1 MKNIIIALLLF
12 TYLPS
17 FSQIKAPNQKQ
28 RLSQYIGNWYSTD
41 KIDDKNLGVA
51 PNLNVVVKPMQNEN
65 SIQVE
70 VFENKRGKWDLTL
83 VELISYDSK
92 TDQIVALGQNKA
104 AECFIGKGYFDTSNI
119 WKMQD
124 FYLNGEPSLSVTFNF
139 LSGSE
144 ILLKGMNPDNTASWE
159 VKYIKSNPKDK
170 NIGIQ
175 LVSVKDKMEKD
186 PVKTIQELSRMGYS
200 YLETFVYADRK
211 FYGMKPA
218 EFRKLVEDNNMKFL
232 GSMTFKN
239 LPENSNWAETMN
251 WWEVCIQDHLDAG
264 VEYITTS
271 NNELK
276 KIKTLKELKKYCD
289 YYNTVGKLCKQKG
302 IIFGFHNHADEF
314 GKIEGETI
322 YDFLLKN
329 TNPEYVHFQMDL
341 YWIKKGGADPISYF
355 NKYPNRFF
363 SWHIKD
369 EKELG
374 KSGEMDFGNIFKYTK
389 KAGIK
394 YNIAEVEQY
403 NFDPLV
409 SVEMA
414 YRYLYSFDFEKK

>member
-1 MKNIIIALLLF
+1 
-12 TYLPS
+12 
-17 FSQIKAPNQKQ
+17 
-28 RLSQYIGNWYSTD
+28 
-41 KIDDKNLGVA
+41 
-51 PNLNVVVKPMQNEN
+51 
-65 SIQVE
+65 
-70 VFENKRGKWDLTL
+70 
-83 VELISYDSK
+83 
-92 TDQIVALGQNKA
+92 
-104 AECFIGKGYFDTSNI
+104 
-119 WKMQD
+119 
-124 FYLNGEPSLSVTFNF
+124 
-139 LSGSE
+139 
-144 ILLKGMNPDNTASWE
+144 
-159 VKYIKSNPKDK
+159 
-170 NIGIQ
+170 
-175 LVSVKDKMEKD
+175 
-186 PVKTIQELSRMGYS
+186 
-200 YLETFVYADRK
+200 
-211 FYGMKPA
+211 
-218 EFRKLVEDNNMKFL
+218 
-232 GSMTFKN
+232 
-239 LPENSNWAETMN
+239 
-251 WWEVCIQDHLDAG
+251 

-276 KIKTLKELKKYCD
+276 KIKSLKELKKYCD
-289 YYNTVGKLCKQKG
+289 YYNALGKLCKQKG

-314 GKIEGETI
+314 EKIEGETI

-374 KSGEMDFGNIFKYTK
+374 KSGEMDFGNIFKYAK